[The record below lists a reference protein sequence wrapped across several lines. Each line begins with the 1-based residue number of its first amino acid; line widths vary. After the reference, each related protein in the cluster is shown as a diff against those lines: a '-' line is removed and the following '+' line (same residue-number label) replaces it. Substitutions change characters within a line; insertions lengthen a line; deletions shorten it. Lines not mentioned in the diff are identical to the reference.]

1 MKNPFKKTQVVN
13 TSTASRQFSYS
24 KGDCKLNFGLRTD
37 IKTEL
42 KDFLELLKVAT
53 KEVEEELTK
62 K

>member
-1 MKNPFKKTQVVN
+1 MINKKILQINN
-13 TSTASRQFSYS
+13 TTSKHFSYS
-24 KGDCKLNFGLRTD
+24 KGNVNLSFTLRTD

-53 KEVEEELTK
+53 KEVDNELK